1 MLARRDVRGGTC
13 ATVAV
18 GYVVL
23 VRARRASNLGTDK
36 KEGQDLSA
44 NVKYLVCRSVPCAP
58 CVQSGWLD
66 GSLVDWLVRWCVVS
80 GHSMDCAFRV
90 GVC

>member
-44 NVKYLVCRSVPCAP
+44 NVKYLVCRTNPCAA
-58 CVQSGWLD
+58 CAQSGWVL
-66 GSLVDWLVRWCVVS
+66 GWLVAWL
-80 GHSMDCAFRV
+80 V
-90 GVC
+90 GCLGGPL

>member
-1 MLARRDVRGGTC
+1 MLARRGVRGGTC

-36 KEGQDLSA
+36 KEGQNLSA
-44 NVKYLVCRSVPCAP
+44 NVKYLVCRSDPCAP
-58 CVQSGWLD
+58 CAQSGWVL
-66 GSLVDWLVRWCVVS
+66 GWLLGWLVDWLV
-80 GHSMDCAFRV
+80 G
-90 GVC
+90 